1 MTLRPRIVRTMQR
14 GRRLFIISDL
24 HLGGRP
30 PGEGQLGFQMCRAY
44 AELADFVDWVSTQ
57 PLPANEEREL
67 VINGD
72 VVDFLAEDDF
82 DDGILANEWTVDDSA
97 ALVKFDK
104 IRERAGGFFDALA
117 DMLRAGHRV
126 TFILGNHDVELSLPC
141 VRARLE
147 DVLGLGRL
155 RFVYDGEAYT
165 VGRVLIEHGNRYDR
179 WNILNFD
186 QLREERAVRSRRL
199 DIGDRRDRLFRA
211 PAGTLLVMS
220 FMNPLKRRYRFID
233 LLKPETGAV
242 LPLLLAL
249 EPDLEFGLRGLLRA
263 APIVRGIARFVH
275 DSDGMPIDPGELG
288 GPEPSD
294 SLPLTLDDVL
304 REELGADAALFIE
317 NTRDPAGELGGVRE
331 ILAALRDMAK
341 RLREAATG
349 LDNLA
354 EIKLASGDDMRRK
367 RLRAALAHT
376 AAADHSFDLSHE
388 VKSYR
393 RAAVTLCK
401 RGGFDVV
408 VMGHTHLPKHVDL
421 SSDVGRTSTYLNT
434 GTWASV
440 IRLDQLTQPIDDA
453 FIEAV
458 QTNQLD
464 AYTRR
469 YLTYAEVRLD
479 GNSVREATIRSFCGK
494 SRPREAPLV
503 AAL

>member
-1 MTLRPRIVRTMQR
+1 MDRARRI
-14 GRRLFIISDL
+14 FIISDL

-30 PGEGQLGFQMCRAY
+30 PDNGQLGFQMCRAY
-44 AELADFVDWVSTQ
+44 AELAEFVDWVRTQ
-57 PLPANEEREL
+57 PLAANEEREL
-67 VINGD
+67 VVNGD

-82 DDGILANEWTVDDSA
+82 DGGVVATEWTVDDA
-97 ALVKFDK
+97 AAVVKLAK
-104 IRERAGGFFDALA
+104 IVDRARGFFDALA
-117 DMLRAGHRV
+117 HMLRDGHRV
-126 TFILGNHDVELSLPC
+126 TFVLGNHDVELSLPR

-147 DVLGLGRL
+147 DVLGPGRL
-155 RFVYDGEAYT
+155 RFVYDGEAYA

-179 WNILNFD
+179 WNLLNFD
-186 QLREERAVRSRRL
+186 RLREERSVRSRGL
-199 DIGDRRDRLFRA
+199 PIDDRRDRFFRA

-249 EPDLEFGLRGLLRA
+249 EPDLEVGLRALLRA

-275 DSDGMPIDPGELG
+275 DKDGMPLDPGELG

-294 SLPLTLDDVL
+294 SLPLTLDEVL
-304 REELGADAALFIE
+304 REELGANAALFIE
-317 NTRDPAGELGGVRE
+317 HPDDAAGELGGVRE
-331 ILAALRDMAK
+331 IFAALRDMAK
-341 RLREAATG
+341 RLREAAAG
-349 LDNLA
+349 LGNLA
-354 EIKLASGDDMRRK
+354 AIKLASDDDTRRK

-376 AAADHSFDLSHE
+376 AAIDRSFNPAYE
-388 VKSYR
+388 VESYR

-401 RGGFDVV
+401 RGGFDLV

-421 SSDVGRTSTYLNT
+421 SNDVGRAATYLNT

-440 IRLDQLTQPIDDA
+440 IRLDELPQPIDDK

-469 YLTYAEVRLD
+469 YLTYAEVHLD
-479 GNSVREATIRSFCGK
+479 GDAVREATIRSFCGK
-494 SRPREAPLV
+494 RRPREEPLV
-503 AAL
+503 AAP

>member
-1 MTLRPRIVRTMQR
+1 MVSMMDRR
-14 GRRLFIISDL
+14 RRLFIISDL

-30 PGEGQLGFQMCRAY
+30 PTDGCPGFQMCRAY
-44 AELADFVDWVSTQ
+44 DELAEFIDWIRTQ

-72 VVDFLAEDDF
+72 IVDFLAEDDF
-82 DDGILANEWTVDDSA
+82 GGNLIASEWTVDDA
-97 ALVKFDK
+97 AAVAKFDK
-104 IRERAGGFFDALA
+104 IVARARGVFDALA
-117 DMLRAGHRV
+117 HMLRDGHRL
-126 TFILGNHDVELSLPC
+126 TFILGNHDVELSLPR

-147 DVLGLGRL
+147 EVLGPGRL
-155 RFVYDGEAYT
+155 RFVYDGEAYA

-186 QLREERAVRSRRL
+186 RLREERSVRSRGL
-199 DIGDRRDRLFRA
+199 PIDDRADRFFRP
-211 PAGTLLVMS
+211 PAGTLLVMY
-220 FMNPLKRRYRFID
+220 FMNPLKHRYRFID

-249 EPDLEFGLRGLLRA
+249 EPDLEAGLRALLRA

-275 DSDGMPIDPGELG
+275 DKDRMPLDPGELG

-294 SLPLTLDDVL
+294 NLPLTLDEVL
-304 REELGADAALFIE
+304 REELGANAALFIE
-317 NTRDPAGELGGVRE
+317 HPYETAGELGGVRE
-331 ILAALRDMAK
+331 IRAALHDLAN
-341 RLREAATG
+341 RLREATAG
-349 LDNLA
+349 LSNLA
-354 EIKLASGDDMRRK
+354 GIKFARDDDTRRK

-376 AAADHSFDLSHE
+376 AATDRSFNPVYE
-388 VKSYR
+388 VASYR

-421 SSDVGRTSTYLNT
+421 SSEVGYTATYLNT

-440 IRLDQLTQPIDDA
+440 IRLDELPQPIDDK

-458 QTNQLD
+458 ETNQLD

-469 YLTYAEVRLD
+469 YLTYAEVCLD
-479 GNSVREATIRSFCGK
+479 SDAVREATIRSFCGK
-494 SRPREAPLV
+494 QRPCEAPLV
-503 AAL
+503 AAP